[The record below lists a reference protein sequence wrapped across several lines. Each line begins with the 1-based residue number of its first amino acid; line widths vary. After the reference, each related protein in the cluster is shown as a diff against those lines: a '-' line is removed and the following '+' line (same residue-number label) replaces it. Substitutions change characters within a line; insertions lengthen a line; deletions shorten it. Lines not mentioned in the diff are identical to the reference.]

1 MPDERPP
8 RKQTVPNQC
17 EGIRGGNV
25 SVAQKLVATVLE
37 CSGGTRLHGVPNV
50 SNAYVNGTV
59 IEYGGSGES
68 SVDPSVALLPG
79 AQVVPKSIYAGGG
92 PTKAASERP
101 PGWSE
106 S

>member
-8 RKQTVPNQC
+8 RKKTDPNQC
-17 EGIRGGNV
+17 KRIRGGNV
-25 SVAQKLVATVLE
+25 SVAQQSVATVHE
-37 CSGGTRLHGVPNV
+37 CSGGTRLHGVPKV

-59 IEYGGSGES
+59 IECGGSGGS

-79 AQVVPKSIYAGGG
+79 AQVVSESIRAGGG
-92 PTKAASERP
+92 PTKAASESP

>member
-1 MPDERPP
+1 MLDERPP
-8 RKQTVPNQC
+8 RKKTDPNQC
-17 EGIRGGNV
+17 ERKRGGNV
-25 SVAQKLVATVLE
+25 SVAQQIVAAVLDG
-37 CSGGTRLHGVPNV
+37 SGGTRPYGDPNV

-79 AQVVPKSIYAGGG
+79 AQVVPESIDAGGG